1 MATGNQKKK
10 KKTNVALPAAIL
22 ATSGLAA
29 ILTVLVA
36 DHSPRGNVSENSAD
50 VIEELPETTTEV
62 IVTTAETTE
71 TTEEVTTEAVPLPEG
86 SVTGLTL
93 SFYETA
99 LKLGDTPVMPLVAMT
114 PEDAVDKSEKW
125 ETTDPAVATVDE
137 IGRITAVGAGS
148 CVVRVTSV
156 NNPAVFAE
164 VKVSVADP
172 NAPATAKRKTAD
184 AAAETTTA
192 AAGNAAAPT
201 ETEPAA
207 IEGMEVR
214 DGITYI
220 QGIMIVNK
228 TYSLPASYNPG
239 GLLPEAKNAFAE
251 MQTAAKADGY
261 TLTSASDFRSYETQE
276 TLYNN
281 YVARDGKAAAD
292 TFSARAG
299 HSEHQSGFTIDVN
312 YAGDEFNSTPEAKW
326 LAENCW
332 KYGFIIRYPQGK
344 EAQTGFKYES
354 WHIRYVGK
362 ELAQK
367 ITESGL
373 CLEEYF
379 GIDSKYAE

>member
-22 ATSGLAA
+22 ATFGLAA

-192 AAGNAAAPT
+192 AAGNAAAPA

>member
-1 MATGNQKKK
+1 MATQKQKKK
-10 KKTNVALPAAIL
+10 QKNNIVLPAAIL
-22 ATSGLAA
+22 TTFGLAA

-36 DHSPRGNVSENSAD
+36 DHTPRSNISENSAD
-50 VIEELPETTTEV
+50 VIEELPEITTEV
-62 IVTTAETTE
+62 TVTTAETSE
-71 TTEEVTTEAVPLPEG
+71 TTAEVTTEPAPLPPG

-99 LKLGDTPVMPLVAMT
+99 LKVGDTPVMPLVTMT

-125 ETTDPAVATVDE
+125 ETTDPAVATVDG
-137 IGRITAVGAGS
+137 IGWITAVGAGS
-148 CVVRVTSV
+148 CIVRVTSV

-172 NAPATAKRKTAD
+172 NGSAQAKRKPAETKPADTAP
-184 AAAETTTA
+184 AETTANAA
-192 AAGNAAAPT
+192 AAGTVA
-201 ETEPAA
+201 
-207 IEGMEVR
+207 GMEVK

-220 QGIMIVNK
+220 QGVMIVNK
-228 TYSLPASYNPG
+228 TYSLPASYNPQ
-239 GLLPEAKNAFAE
+239 GLLPEAQAAFAE
-251 MQTAAKADGY
+251 MQAGAKADGY

-281 YVARDGKAAAD
+281 YVARDGKEKAD

-299 HSEHQSGFTIDVN
+299 HSEHQTGLTIDVN

-326 LAENCW
+326 LADNCW

-344 EAQTGFKYES
+344 EAATGFKYES

>member
-1 MATGNQKKK
+1 MATPKQKKRRN
-10 KKTNVALPAAIL
+10 NVVLPAAIL
-22 ATSGLAA
+22 TTFGLAA
-29 ILTVLVA
+29 ILTILVA
-36 DHSPRGNVSENSAD
+36 DHTPRSNVSENSAD
-50 VIEELPETTTEV
+50 VVEELPETTAEV
-62 IVTTAETTE
+62 TVTTAETTE
-71 TTEEVTTEAVPLPEG
+71 ITTEVTTEPAPLPPG

-99 LKLGDTPVMPLVAMT
+99 LKIGDEPVMPLVTMT
-114 PEDAVDKSEKW
+114 PEDAVDKSERW
-125 ETTDPAVATVDE
+125 ESTDTAVATVDD
-137 IGRITAVGAGS
+137 IGRITAVGAGN

-172 NAPATAKRKTAD
+172 AGGTAKLKSAGSESS
-184 AAAETTTA
+184 AETTGDTA
-192 AAGNAAAPT
+192 AANTVP
-201 ETEPAA
+201 
-207 IEGMEVR
+207 GMEVR

-220 QGIMIVNK
+220 QGVMIVNK

-239 GLLPEAKNAFAE
+239 GLLPETQAAFAE
-251 MQTAAKADGY
+251 MQEAAKADGY

-281 YVARDGKAAAD
+281 YVARDGKEAAD

-312 YAGDEFNSTPEAKW
+312 YAGDDFNTTPEAKW
-326 LAENCW
+326 LADNCW
-332 KYGFIIRYPQGK
+332 KYGFIIRYPLGK
-344 EAQTGFKYES
+344 EAATGFKYES

-367 ITESGL
+367 ITESGK

-379 GIDSKYAE
+379 GIESKYAES

>member
-1 MATGNQKKK
+1 MATPKQKKRRN
-10 KKTNVALPAAIL
+10 NVVLPAAIL
-22 ATSGLAA
+22 TTFGLAA
-29 ILTVLVA
+29 ILTILVA
-36 DHSPRGNVSENSAD
+36 DHTPRSNVSENSAD
-50 VIEELPETTTEV
+50 VVEELPETTAEV
-62 IVTTAETTE
+62 TVTTAETTE
-71 TTEEVTTEAVPLPEG
+71 ITTEATTEPAPLPPG

-99 LKLGDTPVMPLVAMT
+99 LKIGDEPVMPLVTMT
-114 PEDAVDKSEKW
+114 PEDAVDKSERW
-125 ETTDPAVATVDE
+125 ESTDTAVATVDD
-137 IGRITAVGAGS
+137 IGRITAVGAGN

-172 NAPATAKRKTAD
+172 AGGTAKLKSAGSESS
-184 AAAETTTA
+184 AETTGDTA
-192 AAGNAAAPT
+192 AANTVP
-201 ETEPAA
+201 
-207 IEGMEVR
+207 GMEVR

-220 QGIMIVNK
+220 QGVMIVNK

-239 GLLPEAKNAFAE
+239 GLLPETQAAFAE
-251 MQTAAKADGY
+251 MQEAAKADGY

-281 YVARDGKAAAD
+281 YVARDGKEAAD

-312 YAGDEFNSTPEAKW
+312 YAGDDFNTTPEAKW
-326 LAENCW
+326 LADNCW
-332 KYGFIIRYPQGK
+332 KYGFIIRYPLGK
-344 EAQTGFKYES
+344 EAATGFKYES

-367 ITESGL
+367 ITESGK

-379 GIDSKYAE
+379 GIESKYAES